1 MDLQLSGKRAV
12 VTGGSRGI
20 GLAVA
25 KKLIGEGVRV
35 AILARTPETLKAA
48 AEEIGAV
55 PVVVDTNH
63 DESVR
68 HAVAEAADALGG
80 IDILVNNAAQPGGQN
95 TPPKVVE
102 VTNEAFYADMNVKV
116 LGYLRMIR
124 EVTPYMVAAGGGR
137 IVNIS
142 GLAARQSGSV
152 IGSMR
157 NVAVAA
163 LTKNAADEL
172 GPSGIGVV
180 VVHPGS
186 TRTEATP
193 GVLAWRARNAG
204 TTVEEVE
211 RRLGAGTALGRIVD
225 AAEVANV
232 VTFLASPLAQA
243 INGDAVTCGGG
254 TRGAIH
260 Y

>member
-20 GLAVA
+20 GLATA
-25 KKLIGEGVRV
+25 KKLIAEGARV
-35 AILARTPETLKAA
+35 VIMARTPETLKAA
-48 AEEIGAV
+48 AEASGAV
-55 PVVVDTNH
+55 PVVVDTNE

-68 HAVAEAADALGG
+68 RAVAEAVDALGG
-80 IDILVNNAAQPGGQN
+80 IDILVNSAAQPSGQN
-95 TPPKVVE
+95 RAPKVVE
-102 VTNEAFYADMNVKV
+102 VTNESFYADMNVKV

-124 EVTPYMVAAGGGR
+124 EVAPHMAAAGGGR
-137 IVNIS
+137 IVNVS
-142 GLAARQSGSV
+142 GLGARTTGTV

-180 VVHPGS
+180 VVHPGYV
-186 TRTEATP
+186 RTEATP
-193 GVLAWRARNAG
+193 AVLAWRAENSG
-204 TTVEEVE
+204 TTVEEIE
-211 RRLGAGTALGRIVD
+211 RRLGAANALGRIVD
-225 AAEVANV
+225 ADEVATV
-232 VTFLASPLAQA
+232 ITFLASPLAQA
-243 INGDAVTCGGG
+243 VNGDAVTCGGG
-254 TRGAIH
+254 SRGVIH

>member
-1 MDLQLSGKRAV
+1 MDLLLSGKRAV

-20 GLAVA
+20 GKAVA
-25 KKLIGEGVRV
+25 KALIGEGVRV

-55 PVVVDTNH
+55 PVVVDTNS
-63 DESVR
+63 DESV
-68 HAVAEAADALGG
+68 HQAIAEAADALGG
-80 IDILVNNAAQPGGQN
+80 IDILVNNAAQPGGQK

-102 VTNEAFYADMNVKV
+102 VTNEAFYDDMNVKV
-116 LGYLRMIR
+116 LGYLRVIR
-124 EVTPYMVAAGGGR
+124 EVVPHMVAAGGGR

-142 GLAARQSGSV
+142 GLAARGTGTV

-180 VVHPGS
+180 VVHPGT

-193 GVLAWRARNAG
+193 GVLAWRAENAG

-211 RRLGAGTALGRIVD
+211 RRLGANTALGRIVD
-225 AAEVANV
+225 AEEVANV
-232 VTFLASPLAQA
+232 VTFLASPLAQS
-243 INGDAVTCGGG
+243 INGDAVACGGG
-254 TRGAIH
+254 PRGTIH